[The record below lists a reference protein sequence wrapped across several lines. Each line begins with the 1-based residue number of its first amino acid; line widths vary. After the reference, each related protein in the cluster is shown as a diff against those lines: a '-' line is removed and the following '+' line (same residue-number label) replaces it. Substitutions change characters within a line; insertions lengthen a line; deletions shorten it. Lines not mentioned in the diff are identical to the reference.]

1 MKPILDPMCGPKM
14 FYFDKD
20 NANVLFGDIRWETH
34 WTRQYKK
41 LEIHPDKLMDARQLG
56 FPDNSFC
63 LAPYSET
70 AGAAHPCPIQHD
82 GVH

>member
-34 WTRQYKK
+34 WTRQYKNLK
-41 LEIHPDKLMDARQLG
+41 FTRQVDGRQEARVSGQLVL
-56 FPDNSFC
+56 SRRARSS
-63 LAPYSET
+63 APN
-70 AGAAHPCPIQHD
+70 QLRKN
-82 GVH
+82 V